1 MSDTCTVEDARVIL
15 PDLIEQV
22 RVLARPVVLTAEGD
36 EPVAA
41 LVPAAWVDRL
51 LAEASAESFSTSS

>member
-1 MSDTCTVEDARVIL
+1 VEDARVIL

-51 LAEASAESFSTSS
+51 LAEAAAESLHTSS

>member
-22 RVLARPVVLTAEGD
+22 RVLARPVVLTGDGD

-41 LVPAAWVDRL
+41 LVPAAWLDKVM
-51 LAEASAESFSTSS
+51 AAVGAESFRAAL